1 MIHSNIGTDSAM
13 RRVCRAARSV
23 VSPTGNGKYDGIFVD
38 IGNVVNGPTFIS
50 IRWQELYRHLLTE
63 VVGAP
68 GKPRFD
74 QNICFYNVMSERER
88 RAAQELQKA
97 TGAAAAAS
105 SLQKNDTDIQ
115 LMIKVRSFVDRPVT
129 DEMRTPYGHVVLTTG
144 DIDFSELVEHIAA
157 RDFVP
162 VVAALSG
169 RISHVLEQKVYE
181 CGGVTLHLDDFVV
194 PLHEPEPR
202 TSDKNGM
209 EVFAPAF
216 RKAQMPAQ
224 SATAASTLTRTPTV
238 SGDRTP
244 VKPSA
249 RTRYEFKMDFF
260 ENTPAAPEG
269 KKTETEL
276 DTQTDL
282 DSVPDSHDRDEI
294 QNFVVKL
301 VMDKVP
307 SDTTLVGLDRRIMRT
322 VTGLW
327 INGKNPTFSHTTVAI
342 AERTGTDEEDVKESL
357 RQLLDDE
364 LLVFRE
370 MHYSNNGIP
379 RAAQMLVPTRRGV
392 AASELPPSAIPS
404 STLNDAIFE
413 SHRS

>member
-1 MIHSNIGTDSAM
+1 MIHFNSTDSAM
-13 RRVCRAARSV
+13 CRVRPSTRSV

-38 IGNVVNGPTFIS
+38 IGNIVNGPTFVS
-50 IRWQELYRHLLTE
+50 VRWQELYRHLLEE
-63 VVGAP
+63 VVGAS

-129 DEMRTPYGHVVLTTG
+129 DEMRAPYGHVVLTTG

-194 PLHEPEPR
+194 PLYEPEPR
-202 TSDKNGM
+202 TSDKNEM

-224 SATAASTLTRTPTV
+224 SATAASTLTRTPAV

-249 RTRYEFKMDFF
+249 RTKYELKMDFF
-260 ENTPAAPEG
+260 ENTRAAPEE
-269 KKTETEL
+269 KTPETEPG
-276 DTQTDL
+276 
-282 DSVPDSHDRDEI
+282 VPDSHDRDEI

-307 SDTTLVGLDRRIMRT
+307 SDITLVGLDRRIMRT

-327 INGKNPTFSHTTVAI
+327 INGKNPSFSHTTAAI
-342 AERTGTDEEDVKESL
+342 AERTGTDEEYVRNSL
-357 RQLLDDE
+357 HQLLDDE

-370 MHYSNNGIP
+370 MRYNNNGTP

>member
-1 MIHSNIGTDSAM
+1 MIRTNIGTGTGNT
-13 RRVCRAARSV
+13 RVRPSTRSV

-50 IRWQELYRHLLTE
+50 VRWQELYRHLLEE
-63 VVGAP
+63 VVGTS

-115 LMIKVRSFVDRPVT
+115 LMAKVRCFVDRPVT
-129 DEMRTPYGHVVLTTG
+129 DEMRAPYGHVVLTTG
-144 DIDFSELVEHIAA
+144 DIDFSELVEYIAA
-157 RDFVP
+157 REFVP

-194 PLHEPEPR
+194 PLHEPETR
-202 TSDKNGM
+202 ASDKD
-209 EVFAPAF
+209 ETDVFASAF
-216 RKAQMPAQ
+216 REAQMSAQ
-224 SATAASTLTRTPTV
+224 SAVAASAPLRKPGV

-244 VKPSA
+244 VKSSA

-260 ENTPAAPEG
+260 ENTRAATEE
-269 KKTETEL
+269 KTPETEL
-276 DTQTDL
+276 GA
-282 DSVPDSHDRDEI
+282 PDSHDRDEI

-307 SDTTLVGLDRRIMRT
+307 SDITLVGLDRRIMRT

-327 INGKNPTFSHTTVAI
+327 INGKNPTFSHTAAAI
-342 AERTGTDEEDVKESL
+342 AERTGTDEEYVRNSL
-357 RQLLDDE
+357 HQLLDNE

-370 MHYSNNGIP
+370 MRYNNNGTP

-404 STLNDAIFE
+404 SALNDAIFE

>member
-1 MIHSNIGTDSAM
+1 M
-13 RRVCRAARSV
+13 
-23 VSPTGNGKYDGIFVD
+23 NGKYDGIFVD

-50 IRWQELYRHLLTE
+50 VRWQELYRHLLEE
-63 VVGAP
+63 VVGVS

-115 LMIKVRSFVDRPVT
+115 LMAKVRCFVDRPVT
-129 DEMRTPYGHVVLTTG
+129 DEMRAPYGHVVLTTG
-144 DIDFSELVEHIAA
+144 DIDFSELVEYIAA
-157 RDFVP
+157 REFVP

-194 PLHEPEPR
+194 PMHEPETR
-202 TSDKNGM
+202 ASDKD
-209 EVFAPAF
+209 ETDVFAPAF
-216 RKAQMPAQ
+216 REAQMSAQ
-224 SATAASTLTRTPTV
+224 SAVAASASLRKPGV

-249 RTRYEFKMDFF
+249 RTKYELKMDFF
-260 ENTPAAPEG
+260 ENTRAALEE
-269 KKTETEL
+269 KTPGTEL
-276 DTQTDL
+276 G
-282 DSVPDSHDRDEI
+282 VPDSHDRDEI

-307 SDTTLVGLDRRIMRT
+307 SDITLVGLDRRIMRT

-327 INGKNPTFSHTTVAI
+327 INGKNPSFSNTAAAI
-342 AERTGTDEEDVKESL
+342 AERTGTDEEYVRNSL
-357 RQLLDDE
+357 HQLLDDE

-370 MHYSNNGIP
+370 MRYNNNGTP

-404 STLNDAIFE
+404 NALNDAIFE